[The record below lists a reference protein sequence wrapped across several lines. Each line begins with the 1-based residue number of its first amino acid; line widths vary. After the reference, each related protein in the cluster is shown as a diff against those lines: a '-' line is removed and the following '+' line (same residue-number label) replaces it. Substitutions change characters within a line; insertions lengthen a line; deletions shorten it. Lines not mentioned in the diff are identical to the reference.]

1 MRRLSGLLALAI
13 AASPAGGAAK
23 PLRVMSLNQCADQL
37 VLALIPPDRI
47 ASVTWLSRDPESS
60 VMAKA
65 AMRVGINHGDAEE
78 VVRQKPDLVIAG
90 TFTTPAT
97 TAMLRRLGYP
107 IIEVPEAT
115 SFADIRAVTRQV
127 AAAVG
132 ERARGEA
139 LIAHMDAGLAALARE
154 KVRPVRVAAW
164 DGAGFSAEKGSL
176 YDAVLGAAGVINLA
190 DVPPA
195 SSYGEPDAEVL
206 LAAAP
211 ELLLQGAPG
220 SGHPGLRDDVAHHPL
235 VRRYWADRTVT
246 VRPAIYFC
254 GTPFVADG
262 ARMLRSSIQ
271 AAVAQPHSPLPFAR
285 PSTSGVR

>member
-1 MRRLSGLLALAI
+1 MRWVSGLLALAI
-13 AASPAGGAAK
+13 AASPGGGAAK
-23 PLRVMSLNQCADQL
+23 PMRVMSLNQCTDQL
-37 VLALIPPDRI
+37 VLALLPPDRI

-60 VMAKA
+60 VMVRA
-65 AMRVGINHGDAEE
+65 ARRVAVNHGDAEE

-107 IIEVPEAT
+107 IVLVPEAT

-132 ERARGEA
+132 EPARGEA
-139 LIAHMDAGLAALARE
+139 LIAHMDTELAALARE

-176 YDAVLGAAGVINLA
+176 YDAVLGAAGAINLA

-220 SGHPGLRDDVAHHPL
+220 SSRPGLRDDVAHHPL

-262 ARMLRSSIQ
+262 ARMLRGQIQ
-271 AAVAQPHSPLPFAR
+271 AAAARPHSPLPFAGAR
-285 PSTSGVR
+285 